1 MQIQSIVKKPEALI
15 EVFNLECKIMCQEQK
30 RIVLLSN
37 TKDLSRII
45 QLSLEEIAGWQ
56 VFIAELN
63 SQNLDLAA
71 AIEPDVI
78 LLDTALPD
86 VEELATLRMIL
97 DQSSIQNVPIILL
110 TERNLLSDRL
120 CYESLGVASAIAKP
134 FDIINLAEQIATQLH
149 WNCEL

>member
-56 VFIAELN
+56 IFIAELN

-71 AIEPDVI
+71 AMEPDLI

-149 WNCEL
+149 WNCEI